1 MLTSMAQSKIATK
14 IQNGR
19 KKTEIQSVII
29 RNDQQNYLKSKL
41 ADTIQNSSQKFI
53 QLKGYAQV

>member
-19 KKTEIQSVII
+19 KKNEIQSVII
-29 RNDQQNYLKSKL
+29 RNDQQNYLKSKF
-41 ADTIQNSSQKFI
+41 ADTI
-53 QLKGYAQV
+53 